1 MVTDLSI
8 LEVIVDAD
16 RSSWGKRQ
24 ARLRGD
30 YKSGDLESLNEA
42 GPTKGL

>member
-8 LEVIVDAD
+8 LEVIEDAD
-16 RSSWGKRQ
+16 SSSWGKRQ

-30 YKSGDLESLNEA
+30 
-42 GPTKGL
+42 